1 LEKVIGIASENDEDI
16 EVFMPQKKGSLGVEL
31 FLKDGEECEPWRF
44 EYVKSECAASRPIW
58 VNAWDSDADKMQTLA
73 FHVLGNGVLELCV
86 KGRILSGNLGLI
98 DDVVFVGLQKRK
110 HKSTRGCVNSHT
122 KKNAGTNIG
131 KRASH

>member
-1 LEKVIGIASENDEDI
+1 
-16 EVFMPQKKGSLGVEL
+16 MPQKKGSLGVEL

-44 EYVKSECAASRPIW
+44 EYVKSECAASRPTW

-73 FHVLGNGVLELCV
+73 FHVLDNGVLELYV
-86 KGRILSGNLGLI
+86 KGRILPGNLGLI